1 MNRDVTVNLTG
12 RGEFSMK
19 RVEYD
24 ADCVVVYAFIETE
37 SEGQE
42 AVDITT
48 EIAGNMDGDNLI
60 EAIAMADAEAL
71 KTIALQLERRP
82 DDVYGAFIYHLT
94 QQIQKERERQASEC
108 TETN

>member
-24 ADCVVVYAFIETE
+24 ADCVVVHAFIETQ

-48 EIAGNMDGDNLI
+48 EIAGNMDGDSLI
-60 EAIAMADAEAL
+60 EAMAMADAEAL
-71 KTIALQLERRP
+71 KNIAQQL
-82 DDVYGAFIYHLT
+82 D
-94 QQIQKERERQASEC
+94 
-108 TETN
+108 